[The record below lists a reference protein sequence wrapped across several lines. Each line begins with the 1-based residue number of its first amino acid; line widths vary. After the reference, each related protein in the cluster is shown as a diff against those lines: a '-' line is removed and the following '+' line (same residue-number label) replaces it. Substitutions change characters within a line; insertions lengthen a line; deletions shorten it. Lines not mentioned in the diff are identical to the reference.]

1 MAKTPKTSKTPAA
14 KTPAARTPRQSA
26 PAPVTGP
33 VAAGRVPVGEPSS
46 RPKAC
51 SILPDTTLGDDVALV
66 AENMEKILSS
76 PSYSLAQDD
85 RHLLDKA
92 EMRGVRMLLE
102 LGKPELALQ
111 ADSITSTVIVFGGTQ
126 IVERPAAERRLSEA
140 RRAMARAQN
149 TAAVPA
155 SAHASAAVPA
165 SAHASAAAPA
175 SAHASAAVPA
185 SAHASAAVPA
195 SAHASAA
202 APSAA
207 GESLARELKRAEQL
221 LAYCRYYDAARE
233 FARLVS
239 IDNQCD
245 DKRDYVIITGGGPGI
260 MEAANRGAF
269 DVGCKSIGLNIKLP
283 SEQQPNPF
291 ITPELCFQFKYFAL
305 RKFHFILRA
314 AAVVLFPGG
323 FGTLDEMFE
332 TLTLRQTHRMQPV
345 PIILFGRDYWS
356 KVINFQFLADSGV
369 ISDEHLKL
377 FSYAETPE
385 EAWQQ
390 ILDFHETMKT
400 QA

>member
-1 MAKTPKTSKTPAA
+1 MAKTPKTSKTSAA
-14 KTPAARTPRQSA
+14 KTRQSSARTPA
-26 PAPVTGP
+26 MGP
-33 VAAGRVPVGEPSS
+33 VAAAAVATADPTP

-85 RHLLDKA
+85 RHLLDKP

-111 ADSITSTVIVFGGTQ
+111 ADNITSTVIVFGGTQ

-140 RRAMARAQN
+140 RRAMARVQN

-155 SAHASAAVPA
+155 SAMALE
-165 SAHASAAAPA
+165 
-175 SAHASAAVPA
+175 
-185 SAHASAAVPA
+185 
-195 SAHASAA
+195 
-202 APSAA
+202 
-207 GESLARELKRAEQL
+207 GLARELKRAEQL

-345 PIILFGRDYWS
+345 PIILFGHDYWS

>member
-1 MAKTPKTSKTPAA
+1 MARKPSDRPAA
-14 KTPAARTPRQSA
+14 AKPA
-26 PAPVTGP
+26 PAPAP
-33 VAAGRVPVGEPSS
+33 QAEP

-66 AENMEKILSS
+66 AENMERILNS
-76 PSYSLAQDD
+76 PSYCLAQEDCS
-85 RHLLDKA
+85 LLERP

-102 LGKPELALQ
+102 LGKPELAFQ

-126 IVERPAAERRLSEA
+126 IVDRTAAERRLSEA
-140 RRAMARAQN
+140 RRAISRGAQQPPE
-149 TAAVPA
+149 AK
-155 SAHASAAVPA
+155 
-165 SAHASAAAPA
+165 
-175 SAHASAAVPA
+175 
-185 SAHASAAVPA
+185 
-195 SAHASAA
+195 
-202 APSAA
+202 
-207 GESLARELKRAEQL
+207 LARELQRSERL
-221 LAYCRYYDAARE
+221 LSYSRYYDAARE

-245 DKRDYVIITGGGPGI
+245 DKRDYVVITGGGPGI

-283 SEQQPNPF
+283 AEQQPNPF
-291 ITPELCFQFKYFAL
+291 ITPELCFQFKYFAM

-356 KVINFQFLADSGV
+356 NVIDFQFLADSGV
-369 ISDEHLKL
+369 IQDAHLDL
-377 FSYAETPE
+377 FTYAETPE

-390 ILDFHETMKT
+390 ILDFH
-400 QA
+400 AAHPAAPA

>member
-1 MAKTPKTSKTPAA
+1 MAKTPKTSKPSKTGKSAGLTPPAA
-14 KTPAARTPRQSA
+14 AGTA
-26 PAPVTGP
+26 PAPT
-33 VAAGRVPVGEPSS
+33 
-46 RPKAC
+46 KAC

-66 AENMEKILSS
+66 AENMEAILSS

-85 RHLLDKA
+85 RHLLDKS

-102 LGKPELALQ
+102 LGKPELAFL

-155 SAHASAAVPA
+155 SGLASAAVPASGLASAAVPASGLASAAVPA
-165 SAHASAAAPA
+165 SAK
-175 SAHASAAVPA
+175 AVE
-185 SAHASAAVPA
+185 
-195 SAHASAA
+195 
-202 APSAA
+202 
-207 GESLARELKRAEQL
+207 GLARELKRAEQL

-377 FSYAETPE
+377 FTYAETAD

-390 ILDFHETMKT
+390 ILDFHETTKT
-400 QA
+400 PA

>member
-1 MAKTPKTSKTPAA
+1 MARKPTARPAA
-14 KTPAARTPRQSA
+14 AKPVPA
-26 PAPVTGP
+26 PAPP
-33 VAAGRVPVGEPSS
+33 AEP

-66 AENMEKILSS
+66 AENMERILNS
-76 PSYSLAQDD
+76 PSYCLAQED
-85 RHLLDKA
+85 RSLLERP

-102 LGKPELALQ
+102 LGKPELAFQ

-126 IVERPAAERRLSEA
+126 IVDRTAAERRLSEA
-140 RRAMARAQN
+140 RRALARAAQ
-149 TAAVPA
+149 PA
-155 SAHASAAVPA
+155 DAR
-165 SAHASAAAPA
+165 
-175 SAHASAAVPA
+175 
-185 SAHASAAVPA
+185 
-195 SAHASAA
+195 
-202 APSAA
+202 
-207 GESLARELKRAEQL
+207 LTRELERAERL
-221 LAYCRYYDAARE
+221 LSYSRYYDAARE

-245 DKRDYVIITGGGPGI
+245 DKRDYVVITGGGPGI

-283 SEQQPNPF
+283 AEQQPNPF

-356 KVINFQFLADSGV
+356 NVIDFQFLADSGV
-369 ISDEHLKL
+369 IQDAHLDL
-377 FSYAETPE
+377 FSYAETPD

-390 ILDFHETMKT
+390 ILDFH
-400 QA
+400 AAHPAAPA

>member
-1 MAKTPKTSKTPAA
+1 MAKATKSTKIPAPPEAAAPSA
-14 KTPAARTPRQSA
+14 KTMADDA
-26 PAPVTGP
+26 
-33 VAAGRVPVGEPSS
+33 AAGTRPV

-66 AENMEKILSS
+66 AENMEAILSS

-85 RHLLDKA
+85 RHLLDKS

-102 LGKPELALQ
+102 LGKPELAFQ

-126 IVERPAAERRLSEA
+126 IVERGAAERRVSEA
-140 RRAMARAQN
+140 RRALAVAK
-149 TAAVPA
+149 AAGPA
-155 SAHASAAVPA
+155 SSVPP
-165 SAHASAAAPA
+165 H
-175 SAHASAAVPA
+175 
-185 SAHASAAVPA
+185 
-195 SAHASAA
+195 
-202 APSAA
+202 
-207 GESLARELKRAEQL
+207 LARELKRAEQL
-221 LAYCRYYDAARE
+221 LSYCRYYDAARE

-245 DKRDYVIITGGGPGI
+245 DQRDYVIITGGGPGI

-369 ISDEHLKL
+369 ISDDHLKL
-377 FSYAETPE
+377 FTYAETPE
-385 EAWQQ
+385 EAWEQ
-390 ILDFHETMKT
+390 IVLFRDSLKK
-400 QA
+400 QG

>member
-1 MAKTPKTSKTPAA
+1 MAKAPKTTKDSSSE
-14 KTPAARTPRQSA
+14 R
-26 PAPVTGP
+26 
-33 VAAGRVPVGEPSS
+33 AAGKDPIQ
-46 RPKAC
+46 PKAC

-66 AENMEKILSS
+66 AENMEAILSS

-85 RHLLDKA
+85 RHLLDKP

-102 LGKPELALQ
+102 LGKPELAFH
-111 ADSITSTVIVFGGTQ
+111 ADKISSTVIVFGGTQ
-126 IVERPAAERRLSEA
+126 IVERTAAERRLSDA
-140 RRAMARAQN
+140 RRAVA
-149 TAAVPA
+149 TAVGSATAVP
-155 SAHASAAVPA
+155 VR
-165 SAHASAAAPA
+165 
-175 SAHASAAVPA
+175 
-185 SAHASAAVPA
+185 
-195 SAHASAA
+195 
-202 APSAA
+202 
-207 GESLARELKRAEQL
+207 LARELKRAEQL
-221 LAYCRYYDAARE
+221 LAYCRYYDDARE

-345 PIILFGRDYWS
+345 PIILFGHDYWS
-356 KVINFQFLADSGV
+356 QVINFQFLADSGV
-369 ISDEHLKL
+369 ISDDHLKL
-377 FSYAETPE
+377 FTYAETPE

-390 ILDFHETMKT
+390 IIDFHDGQKKPS
-400 QA
+400 

>member
-1 MAKTPKTSKTPAA
+1 MAKAPKTTKDSSSE
-14 KTPAARTPRQSA
+14 R
-26 PAPVTGP
+26 
-33 VAAGRVPVGEPSS
+33 AAGKDPIQ
-46 RPKAC
+46 PKAC

-66 AENMEKILSS
+66 AENMEAILSS

-85 RHLLDKA
+85 RHLLDKP

-102 LGKPELALQ
+102 LGKPELALH
-111 ADSITSTVIVFGGTQ
+111 ADKISSTVIVFGGTQ
-126 IVERPAAERRLSEA
+126 IVERTAAERRLSDA
-140 RRAMARAQN
+140 RRAVATPVGSA
-149 TAAVPA
+149 TAVP
-155 SAHASAAVPA
+155 VR
-165 SAHASAAAPA
+165 
-175 SAHASAAVPA
+175 
-185 SAHASAAVPA
+185 
-195 SAHASAA
+195 
-202 APSAA
+202 
-207 GESLARELKRAEQL
+207 LARELKRAEQL
-221 LAYCRYYDAARE
+221 LAYCRYYDDARE

-345 PIILFGRDYWS
+345 PIILFGHDYWS
-356 KVINFQFLADSGV
+356 RVINFQFLADSGV
-369 ISDEHLKL
+369 ISDDHLKL
-377 FSYAETPE
+377 FTYAETPE

-390 ILDFHETMKT
+390 IIDFHDGQKKPS
-400 QA
+400 

>member
-1 MAKTPKTSKTPAA
+1 MAKATKSTKIPAPPEAAAPSA
-14 KTPAARTPRQSA
+14 KTMADDA
-26 PAPVTGP
+26 
-33 VAAGRVPVGEPSS
+33 AAGTRPV

-66 AENMEKILSS
+66 AENMEAILSS

-85 RHLLDKA
+85 RHLLDKS

-102 LGKPELALQ
+102 LGKPELAFQ

-126 IVERPAAERRLSEA
+126 IVERGAAERRVSEA
-140 RRAMARAQN
+140 RRALAVAK
-149 TAAVPA
+149 AAGPA
-155 SAHASAAVPA
+155 SSVPP
-165 SAHASAAAPA
+165 H
-175 SAHASAAVPA
+175 
-185 SAHASAAVPA
+185 
-195 SAHASAA
+195 
-202 APSAA
+202 
-207 GESLARELKRAEQL
+207 LARELKRAEQL
-221 LAYCRYYDAARE
+221 LSYCRYYDAARE

-245 DKRDYVIITGGGPGI
+245 DQRDYVIITGGGPGI

-269 DVGCKSIGLNIKLP
+269 DVGCKSVGLNIKLP

-369 ISDEHLKL
+369 ISDDHLKL
-377 FSYAETPE
+377 FTYAETPE
-385 EAWQQ
+385 EAWEQ
-390 ILDFHETMKT
+390 IVLFRDSLKK
-400 QA
+400 QG

>member
-1 MAKTPKTSKTPAA
+1 MAKTPKTPKTSQAPGAPPPAA
-14 KTPAARTPRQSA
+14 DGRAAT
-26 PAPVTGP
+26 APV
-33 VAAGRVPVGEPSS
+33 

-66 AENMEKILSS
+66 AENMEAILSS

-85 RHLLDKA
+85 RKLLERS

-102 LGKPELALQ
+102 LGKPELAFQ

-140 RRAMARAQN
+140 RRAMARAE
-149 TAAVPA
+149 AAA
-155 SAHASAAVPA
+155 GG
-165 SAHASAAAPA
+165 SAAA
-175 SAHASAAVPA
+175 
-185 SAHASAAVPA
+185 
-195 SAHASAA
+195 
-202 APSAA
+202 
-207 GESLARELKRAEQL
+207 GLARELKRAEQL
-221 LAYCRYYDAARE
+221 LAYCRYYDDARE

-377 FSYAETPE
+377 FTYAETPE

-390 ILDFHETMKT
+390 ILDFHETMKAPT
-400 QA
+400 

>member
-1 MAKTPKTSKTPAA
+1 VEVKMARKPSDRPAA
-14 KTPAARTPRQSA
+14 AKPA
-26 PAPVTGP
+26 PAPAP
-33 VAAGRVPVGEPSS
+33 QAEP

-66 AENMEKILSS
+66 AENMERILNS
-76 PSYSLAQDD
+76 PSYCLAQED
-85 RHLLDKA
+85 RSLLERP

-102 LGKPELALQ
+102 LGKPELAFQ

-126 IVERPAAERRLSEA
+126 IVDRTAAERRLSEA
-140 RRAMARAQN
+140 RRAISRGAQQPPE
-149 TAAVPA
+149 AK
-155 SAHASAAVPA
+155 
-165 SAHASAAAPA
+165 
-175 SAHASAAVPA
+175 
-185 SAHASAAVPA
+185 
-195 SAHASAA
+195 
-202 APSAA
+202 
-207 GESLARELKRAEQL
+207 LARELQRSERL
-221 LAYCRYYDAARE
+221 LSYSRYYDAARE

-245 DKRDYVIITGGGPGI
+245 DKRDYVVITGGGPGI

-283 SEQQPNPF
+283 AEQQPNPF
-291 ITPELCFQFKYFAL
+291 ITPELCFQFKYFAM

-356 KVINFQFLADSGV
+356 NVIDFQFLADSGV
-369 ISDEHLKL
+369 IQDAHLDL
-377 FSYAETPE
+377 FTYAETPE
-385 EAWQQ
+385 ETWQQ
-390 ILDFHETMKT
+390 ILDFH
-400 QA
+400 AAHPAAPA